1 MTANTLGD
9 LMAQVTSLE
18 NMMLAWRKLERAFN
32 YGDIWFDEWLIAE
45 FKMNLMDNL
54 KELADSIRKNEYRMK
69 PIRPIPFPKGGK
81 DENGEL
87 KVRQSFFIDFRDQL
101 VWMAVCNVIGH
112 VFDRKMP
119 AWSFGNRLYVST
131 WMEKDKDGNNI
142 WKVGNYRNTSRHL
155 YRKWTQ
161 SWPLMRRRI
170 TASLKMM
177 AGLKK
182 EDLDNQEKQT
192 QVDEMA
198 LVQSQEYMKLAYLD
212 ESYFEKRE
220 EPLPKLYWAGIDLT
234 KFYQQVKMNTVK
246 DVILKELQNYWLNDD
261 SIYELIKSLCA
272 FEVDYSDYN
281 YKGGDED
288 LQAMQLNREEPF
300 DGLPTGLIVAGFLAN
315 IFMLE
320 TDAKVN
326 EALNNNR
333 NVIHFRYVDDHVII
347 ATSPEI
353 LFEWAAWY
361 QELLQ
366 KRKLEVNIEKL
377 TPDDI
382 SKVIED
388 RKDENN
394 STMLADYKEYL
405 IPVIEISSAIDPFF
419 PTPLMTQTLQKVSQ
433 LQGMNLNMLS
443 PKEYAMVFSE
453 LQSLLVADLSEQ
465 EIKKSTRI
473 SFACTMLSRLIVD
486 GEVDYEAVK
495 RFRLEWLHWIESEY
509 KKMKEGIDKHSP
521 LYGIDSEDKL
531 QELFKRF
538 TQIVFDGVEQ
548 IDIETL
554 KKDCPFVSRHVLP
567 LEKLNK
573 TLTAGE
579 VLTKS
584 KERLIFNMLMHAL
597 DDVPDKVRV
606 WIRAMGYC
614 VKHQPHRIDVL
625 YKKLNQYEHN
635 NLHSLSVEYLRGL
648 LDLLRADHIIK
659 ATYRLIMDDY
669 KYRRQKVMD
678 TAFLKEAFKVEPSSG
693 KLFIS
698 KDAEQMIKKAKA
710 FYNLHAEKI
719 GLKMAPEEEWFFNNV
734 EGYHDCNTLDST
746 FWLLWIVARLK
757 YWKRDEMPVITETMK
772 VYFGE
777 ANPESPYYKAF
788 FMAYLREICLTDAE
802 ELTLSQDLKN
812 KADWINEE
820 IKYILTHM
828 PKAKKLQGMIL
839 TDADRKKNNKANRSK
854 QKINITQWIEE
865 VKGKIED
872 EGRHSLIYSE
882 LLAVM
887 MELAII
893 KAINKQ
899 EDNFDKVVPHP
910 DNFRF
915 KRDDILQ
922 SDWNKMLSK
931 INRNLTLSAEYYP
944 DNALEGRSY
953 RYPELLDKSL
963 PKYFT
968 LCYGLGLIFLQLLSK
983 RTILPWVLN
992 IQEAGYDWQRILHD
1006 LQGKG
1011 QISSLNY
1018 RIAYACLSPRQRENW
1033 RLDKIM
1039 DDKYVEE
1046 SFMDNPRI
1054 QTIKDL
1060 EKELRESLKS
1070 LKESLISVANE
1081 EHRQLI
1087 IIDLL

>member
-9 LMAQVTSLE
+9 LMTQVTSLE

-32 YGDIWFDEWLIAE
+32 YGDIWFDELLIAE
-45 FKMNLMDNL
+45 FKMNLVDNL

-69 PIRPIPFPKGGK
+69 PIRPIPFPKGGN
-81 DENGEL
+81 DEDGKL

-101 VWMAVCNVIGH
+101 AWMAVCNVIGH

-119 AWSFGNRLYVST
+119 AWSYGNRLYVST
-131 WMEKDKDGNNI
+131 WMEKDQDGNNI
-142 WKVGNYRNTSRHL
+142 WKVGNYRNTSRHF
-155 YRKWTQ
+155 YRKWSQ

-177 AGLKK
+177 AGLKQD
-182 EDLDNQEKQT
+182 DLDDQEKQT
-192 QVDEMA
+192 QEDEMA
-198 LVQSQEYMKLAYLD
+198 LGKSQEYLKLAYL
-212 ESYFEKRE
+212 EEGYFDRREK
-220 EPLPKLYWAGIDLT
+220 PLPKLYWAGIDLT
-234 KFYQQVKMNTVK
+234 KFYQQVKMDTVK
-246 DVILKELQNYWLNDD
+246 DVILKELQNYIPDDD

-281 YKGGDED
+281 YKEGDED
-288 LQAMQLNREEPF
+288 LKAMQLNREEPF

-320 TDAKVN
+320 IDAKVN
-326 EALNNNR
+326 EALNDNR

-353 LFEWAAWY
+353 LFEWTAWY
-361 QELLQ
+361 QELLA
-366 KRKLEVNIEKL
+366 KHKLEVNIEKL
-377 TPDDI
+377 TPDEI
-382 SKVIED
+382 SNKIVD
-388 RKDENN
+388 RKDEKN
-394 STMLADYKEYL
+394 SLMLADYKEYL
-405 IPVIEISSAIDPFF
+405 VPVIEDVSAIDPFF

-443 PKEYAMVFSE
+443 SKEFAIVFSE

-495 RFRLEWLHWIESEY
+495 RLRLEWLNWSETEY
-509 KKMKEGIDKHSP
+509 KTMKEGIEKRTP
-521 LYGIDSEDKL
+521 LHGIDTEDKL
-531 QELFKRF
+531 QALLQRV
-538 TQIVFDGVEQ
+538 TQIVFDGVGQ
-548 IDIETL
+548 IDIDKL
-554 KKDCPFVSRHVLP
+554 KNDYPFTARQVHP
-567 LEKLNK
+567 LERLNK
-573 TLTAGE
+573 TLEAGE
-579 VLTKS
+579 KLTKS

-614 VKHQPHRIDVL
+614 VKHQPHRIDML
-625 YKKLNQYEHN
+625 YKKLNQYENN
-635 NLHSLSVEYLRGL
+635 NLHHLSVEYLRGL

-659 ATYRLIMDDY
+659 ATYRLVTDDY
-669 KYRRQKVMD
+669 KYRRQKEMD
-678 TAFLKEAFKVEPSSG
+678 KAFLKEAFDVEPSSG

-698 KDAEQMIKKAKA
+698 KDAEQMMRKAAA
-710 FYNLHAEKI
+710 FYNLFAEKI
-719 GLKMAPEEEWFFNNV
+719 GLEQASEEEWFFNGI
-734 EGYHDCNTLDST
+734 ERYHDCNNLDCT
-746 FWLLWIVARLK
+746 FWLLWIVAKLK
-757 YWKRDEMPVITETMK
+757 YWRKDELPVITGTMREH
-772 VYFGE
+772 FGE
-777 ANPESPYYKAF
+777 ARPESPYYKAF
-788 FMAYLREICLTDAE
+788 FTAYLREVCLTDAE
-802 ELTLSQDLKN
+802 ELTLPQDLRN
-812 KADWINEE
+812 KVDWINDE
-820 IKYILTHM
+820 IKYILAHM
-828 PKAKKLQGMIL
+828 PRAQKLQGMIL

-865 VKGKIED
+865 TKGKRGK

-893 KAINKQ
+893 KSINKQ
-899 EDNFDKVVPHP
+899 EVNFDKVVPHP

-922 SDWNKMLSK
+922 TDWNRILSK
-931 INRNLTLSAEYYP
+931 INRNLTLYAEYYP

-953 RYPELLDKSL
+953 RYPELLDESL
-963 PKYFT
+963 PKYLT

-992 IQEAGYDWQRILHD
+992 MQEAGYDWQRILHD

-1018 RIAYACLSPRQRENW
+1018 RIVYACLSPRQRENW
-1033 RLDKIM
+1033 RLDKILN
-1039 DDKYVEE
+1039 DKYVEE

-1054 QTIKDL
+1054 QTINDL

-1070 LKESLISVANE
+1070 LKDNLISVANE

>member
-548 IDIETL
+548 IDIET
-554 KKDCPFVSRHVLP
+554 RTVL
-567 LEKLNK
+567 
-573 TLTAGE
+573 
-579 VLTKS
+579 S
-584 KERLIFNMLMHAL
+584 YL
-597 DDVPDKVRV
+597 D
-606 WIRAMGYC
+606 
-614 VKHQPHRIDVL
+614 
-625 YKKLNQYEHN
+625 
-635 NLHSLSVEYLRGL
+635 
-648 LDLLRADHIIK
+648 
-659 ATYRLIMDDY
+659 
-669 KYRRQKVMD
+669 
-678 TAFLKEAFKVEPSSG
+678 
-693 KLFIS
+693 
-698 KDAEQMIKKAKA
+698 
-710 FYNLHAEKI
+710 
-719 GLKMAPEEEWFFNNV
+719 
-734 EGYHDCNTLDST
+734 T
-746 FWLLWIVARLK
+746 FCH
-757 YWKRDEMPVITETMK
+757 WK
-772 VYFGE
+772 
-777 ANPESPYYKAF
+777 N
-788 FMAYLREICLTDAE
+788 
-802 ELTLSQDLKN
+802 
-812 KADWINEE
+812 
-820 IKYILTHM
+820 
-828 PKAKKLQGMIL
+828 
-839 TDADRKKNNKANRSK
+839 
-854 QKINITQWIEE
+854 
-865 VKGKIED
+865 
-872 EGRHSLIYSE
+872 
-882 LLAVM
+882 
-887 MELAII
+887 
-893 KAINKQ
+893 
-899 EDNFDKVVPHP
+899 
-910 DNFRF
+910 
-915 KRDDILQ
+915 
-922 SDWNKMLSK
+922 
-931 INRNLTLSAEYYP
+931 
-944 DNALEGRSY
+944 
-953 RYPELLDKSL
+953 
-963 PKYFT
+963 
-968 LCYGLGLIFLQLLSK
+968 
-983 RTILPWVLN
+983 
-992 IQEAGYDWQRILHD
+992 
-1006 LQGKG
+1006 
-1011 QISSLNY
+1011 
-1018 RIAYACLSPRQRENW
+1018 
-1033 RLDKIM
+1033 
-1039 DDKYVEE
+1039 
-1046 SFMDNPRI
+1046 
-1054 QTIKDL
+1054 
-1060 EKELRESLKS
+1060 
-1070 LKESLISVANE
+1070 
-1081 EHRQLI
+1081 
-1087 IIDLL
+1087 